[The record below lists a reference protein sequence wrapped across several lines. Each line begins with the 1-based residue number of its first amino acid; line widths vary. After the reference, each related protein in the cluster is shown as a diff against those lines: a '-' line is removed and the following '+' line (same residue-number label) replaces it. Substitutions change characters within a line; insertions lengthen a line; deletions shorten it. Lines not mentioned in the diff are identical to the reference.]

1 MAPAWAGALW
11 FTTEE
16 AASKVRE
23 PGFKA
28 LILNLCVKHFRTAA
42 ADSR

>member
-1 MAPAWAGALW
+1 MKYPGLENGTALGRQRAW
-11 FTTEE
+11 FEKEE

-28 LILNLCVKHFRTAA
+28 LILNL
-42 ADSR
+42 